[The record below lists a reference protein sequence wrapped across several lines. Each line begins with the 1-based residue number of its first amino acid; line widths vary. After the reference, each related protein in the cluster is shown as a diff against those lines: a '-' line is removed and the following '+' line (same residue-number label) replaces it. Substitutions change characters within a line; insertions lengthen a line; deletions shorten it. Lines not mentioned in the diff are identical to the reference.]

1 MKLTDADNAA
11 DGIFFPALEQNMM
24 GAVLINE
31 NDEVMFF
38 NPAAEKLWGYKR
50 EEVIGNNIDM
60 LIPRDLRPAH
70 PEYIRHN
77 REGGKARVEGMSREL
92 QLEKK
97 DGSKIWTRF
106 ALSKVSAEGKV
117 YYLALVRDAS
127 VEMAQKEQTRQLI
140 IAVDHLDR
148 PVIVLDPERHI
159 VQCNRAFTE
168 MFGYCIS
175 EASGMQPDTLLNI
188 PEFPA
193 DNRIRLQQLLW
204 KTARDQDEFLLLT
217 RTGEKIWI
225 KASISPVYD
234 VLAHLQ
240 NLVMTFSDIT
250 EERQIRQLEGNILAA
265 MCSSPPFHEM
275 GEIICRNIESVLN
288 ESHVSLFALRNGMP
302 IHWASSSHGAEVQNA
317 QSWSAT
323 IRQRDGAP
331 AGILQIKTSSGAE
344 TSAFIERVADI
355 SQHMAALALEQEKS
369 RQHIEQLIQF
379 DPMTGLPNRNNLHNY
394 LDDLVDKAVS
404 PVVYL
409 IGVDH
414 IQDVIDSLGYA
425 WADQA
430 LLEVVNRFRE
440 KLKPDQYLCRI
451 EGTQFVLVS
460 LENDVSNNQLPNQV
474 SDAMQA
480 WGIDGHQL
488 TVEITESMMMEHDTE
503 IFKRIQILRDMGVGL
518 SVDDFGTGFSGLS
531 RLVSLP
537 VTEIKIDKSF
547 VDRCLTE
554 KRILALLEAITSI
567 GQSLNL
573 TVVAEGVETKEQFEM
588 LRKIHCRVIQGYFF
602 SRPLPAEEIPG
613 WMSSVLPLKI

>member
-70 PEYIRHN
+70 PQYIRHN

-168 MFGYCIS
+168 MFGYCIN

-331 AGILQIKTSSGAE
+331 DASSGN
-344 TSAFIERVADI
+344 
-355 SQHMAALALEQEKS
+355 AL
-369 RQHIEQLIQF
+369 RFQLVIQ
-379 DPMTGLPNRNNLHNY
+379 RNF
-394 LDDLVDKAVS
+394 
-404 PVVYL
+404 
-409 IGVDH
+409 
-414 IQDVIDSLGYA
+414 
-425 WADQA
+425 
-430 LLEVVNRFRE
+430 RF
-440 KLKPDQYLCRI
+440 QYLRNRASCFCFLDNAVKGGGINTRHRNFAL
-451 EGTQFVLVS
+451 QCDF
-460 LENDVSNNQLPNQV
+460 SNRKT
-474 SDAMQA
+474 
-480 WGIDGHQL
+480 GIHFIQRDIGGG
-488 TVEITESMMMEHDTE
+488 INRCWRESRFPQH
-503 IFKRIQILRDMGVGL
+503 
-518 SVDDFGTGFSGLS
+518 
-531 RLVSLP
+531 
-537 VTEIKIDKSF
+537 
-547 VDRCLTE
+547 
-554 KRILALLEAITSI
+554 
-567 GQSLNL
+567 
-573 TVVAEGVETKEQFEM
+573 
-588 LRKIHCRVIQGYFF
+588 
-602 SRPLPAEEIPG
+602 
-613 WMSSVLPLKI
+613 

>member
-1 MKLTDADNAA
+1 
-11 DGIFFPALEQNMM
+11 
-24 GAVLINE
+24 
-31 NDEVMFF
+31 
-38 NPAAEKLWGYKR
+38 
-50 EEVIGNNIDM
+50 
-60 LIPRDLRPAH
+60 
-70 PEYIRHN
+70 
-77 REGGKARVEGMSREL
+77 
-92 QLEKK
+92 
-97 DGSKIWTRF
+97 
-106 ALSKVSAEGKV
+106 
-117 YYLALVRDAS
+117 
-127 VEMAQKEQTRQLI
+127 
-140 IAVDHLDR
+140 
-148 PVIVLDPERHI
+148 
-159 VQCNRAFTE
+159 
-168 MFGYCIS
+168 
-175 EASGMQPDTLLNI
+175 
-188 PEFPA
+188 
-193 DNRIRLQQLLW
+193 
-204 KTARDQDEFLLLT
+204 
-217 RTGEKIWI
+217 
-225 KASISPVYD
+225 
-234 VLAHLQ
+234 
-240 NLVMTFSDIT
+240 MTFSDIT

-355 SQHMAALALEQEKS
+355 SQHMAALALEQEKAAS
-369 RQHIEQLIQF
+369 ILNNSSNLIRACRQLAEWRSQNIHIPALSV
-379 DPMTGLPNRNNLHNY
+379 NL
-394 LDDLVDKAVS
+394 S
-404 PVVYL
+404 
-409 IGVDH
+409 
-414 IQDVIDSLGYA
+414 
-425 WADQA
+425 A
-430 LLEVVNRFRE
+430 LHFR
-440 KLKPDQYLCRI
+440 
-451 EGTQFVLVS
+451 S
-460 LENDVSNNQLPNQV
+460 NQLPNQV
-474 SDAMQA
+474 SDAMHA